1 MKTYV
6 ISQITF
12 ELQHKTYKVKEMT
25 DNRELNIVQIEA
37 TGFQDLCNRIA
48 ELEKENEFLD
58 KQNKAL
64 KLRCGKYSLKI
75 GELENEIADMKFT
88 RKYLTSEEAGK
99 AFARELLG
107 KPMTHE
113 EVVIENAENSYT
125 PYSGDDF

>member
-1 MKTYV
+1 
-6 ISQITF
+6 
-12 ELQHKTYKVKEMT
+12 MT

-75 GELENEIADMKFT
+75 GELENKIADMKFT
-88 RKYLTSEEAGK
+88 RKYLTSEEAGRQ
-99 AFARELLG
+99 FAKELLG
-107 KPMTHE
+107 G
-113 EVVIENAENSYT
+113 A
-125 PYSGDDF
+125 

>member
-1 MKTYV
+1 MNR
-6 ISQITF
+6 
-12 ELQHKTYKVKEMT
+12 E
-25 DNRELNIVQIEA
+25 NRELTFVNIEA

-48 ELEKENEFLD
+48 ELEKENKKLQQDLKEVCIHEEMLVKENAFLD

-64 KLRCGKYSLKI
+64 KLRCGKYSLRI
-75 GELENEIADMKFT
+75 TDLESEIQDMKFT
-88 RKYLTSEEAGK
+88 HKMLNSEEAGK

>member
-1 MKTYV
+1 MNR
-6 ISQITF
+6 
-12 ELQHKTYKVKEMT
+12 E
-25 DNRELNIVQIEA
+25 NRELTFVNIEA

-58 KQNKAL
+58 KQNRAL
-64 KLRCGKYSLKI
+64 KLRCGKYSLRI
-75 GELENEIADMKFT
+75 SDLESEITDMKFT
-88 RKYLTSEEAGK
+88 HKMLNSEEAGK

>member
-1 MKTYV
+1 
-6 ISQITF
+6 
-12 ELQHKTYKVKEMT
+12 MT

-58 KQNKAL
+58 KQNRAL
-64 KLRCGKYSLKI
+64 KLRCGKYSLRI
-75 GELENEIADMKFT
+75 SDLESEITDMKFT
-88 RKYLTSEEAGK
+88 HKMLNSEEAGK